1 MEDPGGEMIR
11 PSIVGQAQ
19 CGDVHMPTLDL
30 LASPG
35 TDGMTAIEAQ
45 EIEPY
50 GVDVGFAQCGSGQ
63 ADQPVQKG

>member
-1 MEDPGGEMIR
+1 
-11 PSIVGQAQ
+11 
-19 CGDVHMPTLDL
+19 MPTLDL